1 MKAKE
6 NFVKNFNKI
15 LSMRNLI
22 FAQTFLV
29 LTV

>member
-15 LSMRNLI
+15 LNTRNLI